1 VKDITKIRDL
11 RFGKLSRNVGSVSSE
26 GKKISTSKQD
36 KLQNLGENGIGI
48 HDEQLLTEKKEI
60 GEQIKIHERALYII

>member
-1 VKDITKIRDL
+1 MKDITKIRDL

-36 KLQNLGENGIGI
+36 KLQNLGENGMVFMMNNYS
-48 HDEQLLTEKKEI
+48 QKKR
-60 GEQIKIHERALYII
+60 KLVSK